1 MSHSGIA
8 MVLHNIA
15 INYGPGPRWGTWRKK
30 CPLEVTVI
38 GNGKVYVSQS
48 HVYYTVYIF
57 NDAQIIIKVTQQ
69 E

>member
-48 HVYYTVYIF
+48 HVYYRIYI
-57 NDAQIIIKVTQQ
+57 
-69 E
+69 